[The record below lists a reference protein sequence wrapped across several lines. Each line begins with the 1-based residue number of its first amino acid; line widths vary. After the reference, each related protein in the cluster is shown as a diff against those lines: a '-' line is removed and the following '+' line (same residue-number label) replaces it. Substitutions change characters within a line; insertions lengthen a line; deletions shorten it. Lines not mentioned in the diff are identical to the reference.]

1 MSTCSVYGA
10 QDGILNEESTT
21 NPLSSYAST
30 KLESEKYVLERNG
43 TIFRLGTV
51 FGLGDTYS
59 RVRMDLVVNVLTM
72 KAIKYGEITINGGEQ
87 WRPIISVIDIAEYV
101 TEACKEKYQGIYIL
115 SKENVIIRE
124 LGEKIAKIIPNVSV
138 KYTEISFQDARN
150 YRVDNT
156 KSLTI
161 FKYRPKVT
169 VEDEVNRMVKVFRE
183 NRVKNPEDIVYH
195 NGLYIKK
202 LNK

>member
-1 MSTCSVYGA
+1 MKNFVLVGA
-10 QDGILNEESTT
+10 GGYI
-21 NPLSSYAST
+21 AS
-30 KLESEKYVLERNG
+30 KHFE
-43 TIFRLGTV
+43 
-51 FGLGDTYS
+51 
-59 RVRMDLVVNVLTM
+59 
-72 KAIKYGEITINGGEQ
+72 AIKNTENNLLAAF
-87 WRPIISVIDIAEYV
+87 DIAEYV
-101 TEACKEKYQGIYIL
+101 VEACEEKYQGIYIL

>member
-1 MSTCSVYGA
+1 MIIRC
-10 QDGILNEESTT
+10 TT
-21 NPLSSYAST
+21 LSSYAST

-51 FGLGDTYS
+51 FGLGDTHS

-72 KAIKYGEITINGGEQ
+72 KAIKYGEITINGGDQ

-101 TEACKEKYQGIYIL
+101 VEACKEKHQGVFIL

-124 LGEKIAKIIPNVSV
+124 LGEKIAKIIPNVKV

-150 YRVDNT
+150 YRVDNA
-156 KSLTI
+156 KSLST
-161 FKYRPKVT
+161 FKYRPQIT
-169 VEDEVNRMVKVFRE
+169 VEYEVNRMVQVFKE
-183 NRVKNPEDIVYH
+183 NRVKNPEDNVYH
-195 NGLYIKK
+195 NGLYMKK